1 MSERWIFSQ
10 VSMSELVFDKIIREM
25 PQPVGIILMGADCEI
40 KESVYQECIARIP
53 KIAVGYGGK
62 NGQPIR
68 AAGEPLSKGCS
79 VLVELSGESSY
90 RQYIRRQAVIT
101 LRDAGAKS
109 VVGVYVKSDRDF
121 YCDSFGQSGLKGAT
135 EVFRLVNILEML
147 EQNPPKIDEF
157 DSLFIREEKDTKGE

>member
-10 VSMSELVFDKIIREM
+10 VSMSESVFDKIIREM

-53 KIAVGYGGK
+53 GITIGYGGK

-68 AAGEPLSKGCS
+68 AVEEPLSEGCS

-90 RQYIRRQAVIT
+90 RQYIRRQTVIT

-109 VVGVYVKSDRDF
+109 VVGVYVKCDRDL
-121 YCDSFGQSGLKGAT
+121 YWDSFGQSGLKGTA
-135 EVFRLVNILEML
+135 EVLRLANILEML

-157 DSLFIREEKDTKGE
+157 DSLIIREEKDIKGE